1 MDNYYRLL
9 WVLENMAATLSIRL
23 PADLARELDA
33 LCKDTERPRT
43 FIVRKALES
52 YLAEQADYQVAL
64 DRLRDKADPVL
75 TTAEV
80 RRSLDR

>member
-1 MDNYYRLL
+1 MP
-9 WVLENMAATLSIRL
+9 ATLSIRL
-23 PADLARELDA
+23 PADLARQLDA

-75 TTAEV
+75 SAAEV
-80 RRSLDR
+80 RRSLGR